1 MSQRQKKNL
10 LLHNIQEKNHHPCYQ
25 QLLWISTYP
34 IIFLSLFSPLTILV
48 LFLFR
53 WIIFISHQ
61 FCLHYYYLLYND
73 KHFSLLN
80 FCTIDSDTTSINSKS
95 FSWSENKLLVE
106 YTQLFFLVVIFMHIF
121 NVLQFWLR
129 RMQIANEPLFFACVK
144 LKKHSFCLVRCHWE

>member
-1 MSQRQKKNL
+1 MSQRQKRRICYYITFRKKIIIHVTNNCCEFQL
-10 LLHNIQEKNHHPCYQ
+10 IQSFP
-25 QLLWISTYP
+25 
-34 IIFLSLFSPLTILV
+34 LSFSPLTILV

-106 YTQLFFLVVIFMHIF
+106 YTQLFF
-121 NVLQFWLR
+121 
-129 RMQIANEPLFFACVK
+129 
-144 LKKHSFCLVRCHWE
+144 SRCHFRAFSTFCSFGFEGEGCKLQMSFYFLRVWSLKSIHFV